1 MYYSNGRRRSGL
13 HGAGRAMDFSNGTG
27 ATPEML
33 NYANAIISKY
43 GSSLKQLIYTPLG
56 YGIADG
62 KRVPLSYWGAATNNE
77 HYNHVHVAFEKGGL
91 VRGMTRA
98 IIGEKGP
105 EFVLDSNTTSA
116 LENTFP
122 GFLNALNKANYN
134 DAIQVLRDYASYE
147 SGSEE
152 QIVVEQPAPE
162 IVYLPMPMPIGS
174 GIGFGGGGSSPDSD
188 YDMTYMNA

>member
-1 MYYSNGRRRSGL
+1 M
-13 HGAGRAMDFSNGTG
+13 
-27 ATPEML
+27 
-33 NYANAIISKY
+33 
-43 GSSLKQLIYTPLG
+43 IYTPLG
-56 YGIADG
+56 FGISKG
-62 KRVPLSYWGAATNNE
+62 KQVPLSQWGESTNKQ

-105 EFVLDSNTTSA
+105 EFVLDSNTTTA

-122 GFLNALNKANYN
+122 GFLDALNKANYN
-134 DAIQVLRDYASYE
+134 NAIQVLRDYASYE

-152 QIVVEQPAPE
+152 QIVVQQPAPE
-162 IVYLPMPMPIGS
+162 IVYLPMPMPMGS
-174 GIGFGGGGSSPDSD
+174 GMGSGGGGSSPDSD